1 MEGCTQVDCIG
12 KIRPLFRVATTATG
26 DDDWRGPE
34 RPRRQSHRACLRHE
48 PREGDGEA
56 RTPPRLWWEA
66 EGPMR
71 PHREGPAREGFGRRS
86 WRRGLRGVS
95 RQGRARRRCGRRS
108 PCKGWAP
115 SRPGRGGPLSDKQVN
130 SEAILSL
137 KTPSVL
143 ENNGFWEK
151 KKKSMGGSSSACAV
165 KATRA
170 SLPGEGRDFRWGPE
184 AANSVRRAAA
194 PCGLARF
201 RPSLMAAVRGPCLLA
216 QNLKHLPW
224 KQKGSV

>member
-1 MEGCTQVDCIG
+1 
-12 KIRPLFRVATTATG
+12 
-26 DDDWRGPE
+26 
-34 RPRRQSHRACLRHE
+34 
-48 PREGDGEA
+48 
-56 RTPPRLWWEA
+56 
-66 EGPMR
+66 MR

-151 KKKSMGGSSSACAV
+151 KKKKIDGRQQLRVRGESHAGLPPRGGAGLPLRAGSSQL
-165 KATRA
+165 RA
-170 SLPGEGRDFRWGPE
+170 KSRGALWARSLPSLFDGGGARPVSARPEFEALTVETERFSVESFLWQKEAVCASTGRCAGPRGLSPQSGLPRSCSPR
-184 AANSVRRAAA
+184 AQSRSSRR
-194 PCGLARF
+194 
-201 RPSLMAAVRGPCLLA
+201 
-216 QNLKHLPW
+216 
-224 KQKGSV
+224 